1 MRAKTLTKISTAA
14 HSYHRQQCPGLS
26 SLVKGPGLVMDFELS
41 VTLQAE
47 GEKQQTQKVLV
58 FLSLFESL
66 TEASK

>member
-1 MRAKTLTKISTAA
+1 MNSVLRVSALV
-14 HSYHRQQCPGLS
+14 QGPD
-26 SLVKGPGLVMDFELS
+26 LVKDLELS

-58 FLSLFESL
+58 LLSLFESL